1 MKPALELRVRFQI
14 LKLFNSGLV
23 FSVGGGLKISGF
35 PPPPLGIFFTGI
47 ALRNIASKC
56 ESDSKKCKNL
66 IM

>member
-1 MKPALELRVRFQI
+1 LRVRFQI

-23 FSVGGGLKISGF
+23 FSVGGGLKISGV
-35 PPPPLGIFFTGI
+35 PPPPPTGI

-56 ESDSKKCKNL
+56 ESDSKKGEKCKNL